1 MPFETEETHEVPFD
15 PADRRMYEGQEAA
28 VDAHLPPARQELGWH
43 GVWDVEET
51 VRRVVAWYKEHSEGG
66 DMTARTR
73 EQIKSYS
80 EDARRQNLPWATEEK
95 A

>member
-1 MPFETEETHEVPFD
+1 
-15 PADRRMYEGQEAA
+15 
-28 VDAHLPPARQELGWH
+28 
-43 GVWDVEET
+43 VEET

-73 EQIKSYS
+73 EQIQSYS
-80 EDARRQNLPWATEEK
+80 EDARRHNLPWATEEK